1 MLLPPQMQS
10 PVKVNLLLP
19 LYGLQCMERFAVQ
32 VSPGGPTGCA
42 DGLGRLRSLHS

>member
-1 MLLPPQMQS
+1 MLLPQMQS
-10 PVKVNLLLP
+10 PVKADLLPP
-19 LYGLQCMERFAVQ
+19 LYGLQGMERLAVQ